1 MQTPAPVD
9 ADHLWT
15 GLPIVLKEYGTE
27 LKKDKKEKGVRYN
40 LELTES
46 AEEWLQ
52 DVAED
57 DTLAL

>member
-1 MQTPAPVD
+1 M
-9 ADHLWT
+9 
-15 GLPIVLKEYGTE
+15 LKEYGTE